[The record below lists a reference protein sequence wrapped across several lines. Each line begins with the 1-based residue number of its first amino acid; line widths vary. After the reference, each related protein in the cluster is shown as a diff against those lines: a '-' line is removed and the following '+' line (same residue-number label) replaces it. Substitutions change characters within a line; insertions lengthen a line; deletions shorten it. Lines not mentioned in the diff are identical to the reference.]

1 MHGYEIIQEL
11 SERTGGMWQPSAGSV
26 YPTLQLLEDE
36 GVVVGEEADGKRRF
50 SLTETGRQEAEGRTG
65 PPPWEQVTG
74 GVDPNHFKLRD
85 AVFQTM
91 AAVKQVGMA
100 GTADQKSRA
109 VDVLTEARRKLYAIL
124 SEDA

>member
-11 SERTGGMWQPSAGSV
+11 AERTGGVWQPSAGSV

-36 GVVVGEEADGKRRF
+36 GLVTSEEADGKRRF
-50 SLTETGRQEAEGRTG
+50 QLTEAGRQEAERRDG
-65 PPPWEQVTG
+65 PPPWEQVTE
-74 GVDPNHFKLRD
+74 GVDPNVFKLRD

-91 AAVKQVGMA
+91 AAVKQVAMA
-100 GTADQKSRA
+100 GTADQKGRA
-109 VDVLTEARRKLYAIL
+109 VDVLTDARRKLYAIL